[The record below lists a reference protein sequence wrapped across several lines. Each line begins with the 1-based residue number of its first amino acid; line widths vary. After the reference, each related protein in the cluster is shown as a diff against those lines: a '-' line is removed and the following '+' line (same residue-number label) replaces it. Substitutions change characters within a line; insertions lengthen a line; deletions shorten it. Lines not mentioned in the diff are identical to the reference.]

1 MGSNSIG
8 KEFLVTCFG
17 ESHGRCI
24 GAIIDGCPAGLPLD
38 VEDIQQE
45 VDKRLPQKKEIA
57 SARREEDTVEL
68 LSGTYEGFT
77 TGAPIAVLVW
87 NKEVNSE
94 DYEAIRHT
102 PSPGHADYPARIKYL
117 GFNDNRGGGRFSG
130 RLTVAYVMAG
140 AVAKK
145 LLELAGMDV
154 SAYATEIG
162 GIKMKA
168 GLSLEDIKENTYES
182 SVRCPDLKASEKME
196 EAILKAKDE
205 GDSIGGIVEC
215 VASNVVAG
223 VGEPLFDSL
232 DAELGKMLLGIPA
245 VKGVEFG
252 AGFEAARMKGSQNN
266 DSYVMRDGEIEAV
279 TNNAGGILGG
289 MSSGMPIVVR
299 VAVKPTPSISKE
311 QKTVD
316 LLEMTDTTIEVKGR
330 HDPCIVPKAVPVVEA
345 SVALVLVD
353 QLIRAGLI
361 PKVLGV
367 EAVGEYSDA
376 TEED

>member
-8 KEFLVTCFG
+8 KEFVVTCFG
-17 ESHGRCI
+17 ESHGRCV
-24 GAIIDGCPAGLPLD
+24 GAIIDGCPAGLPLA

-102 PSPGHADYPARIKYL
+102 PRPGHADYSARIKYL

-145 LLELAGMDV
+145 LLELAGMKV
-154 SAYATEIG
+154 SAYTTEIG

-168 GLSLEDIKENTYES
+168 GLSLEDINENTYES

-196 EAILKAKDE
+196 GAILKAKGE

-266 DSYVMRDGEIEAV
+266 DQYMMRDGEIKAV

-376 TEED
+376 AEED

>member
-8 KEFLVTCFG
+8 KEFVVTCFG
-17 ESHGRCI
+17 ESHGRCV

-77 TGAPIAVLVW
+77 TGSPIAVLVW
-87 NKEVNSE
+87 NKETNSE

-102 PSPGHADYPARIKYL
+102 PRPGHADYPARIKYL

-196 EAILKAKDE
+196 EAILKAKNE

>member
-1 MGSNSIG
+1 LGSNSIG
-8 KEFLVTCFG
+8 KEFVVTCFG
-17 ESHGRCI
+17 ESHSRCV
-24 GAIIDGCPAGLPLD
+24 GAIIDGCPAGLPLA
-38 VEDIQQE
+38 VKDIQQE

-87 NKEVNSE
+87 NNETNSE

-102 PSPGHADYPARIKYL
+102 PRPGHADYPARIKYL

-130 RLTVAYVMAG
+130 RLTAAYVMAG

-145 LLELAGMDV
+145 LLELAGMEV

-182 SVRCPDLKASEKME
+182 SVRCPDLKASETME
-196 EAILKAKDE
+196 EAILKAKSE

-232 DAELGKMLLGIPA
+232 DTELGKMLLGIPA

-252 AGFEAARMKGSQNN
+252 AGFEAARMKGSENN
-266 DSYVMRDGEIEAV
+266 DQYVMQDGEV
-279 TNNAGGILGG
+279 KTMTNNAGGILGG

-299 VAVKPTPSISKE
+299 VAIKPTPSISKE

-367 EAVGEYSDA
+367 EAVGEYNDA
-376 TEED
+376 AEED

>member
-1 MGSNSIG
+1 
-8 KEFLVTCFG
+8 
-17 ESHGRCI
+17 
-24 GAIIDGCPAGLPLD
+24 
-38 VEDIQQE
+38 
-45 VDKRLPQKKEIA
+45 
-57 SARREEDTVEL
+57 
-68 LSGTYEGFT
+68 
-77 TGAPIAVLVW
+77 
-87 NKEVNSE
+87 
-94 DYEAIRHT
+94 
-102 PSPGHADYPARIKYL
+102 
-117 GFNDNRGGGRFSG
+117 
-130 RLTVAYVMAG
+130 
-140 AVAKK
+140 
-145 LLELAGMDV
+145 
-154 SAYATEIG
+154 
-162 GIKMKA
+162 MKA

>member
-8 KEFLVTCFG
+8 KEFVVTCFG
-17 ESHGRCI
+17 ESHGRCV
-24 GAIIDGCPAGLPLD
+24 GAIIDGCPAGLPLA

-87 NKEVNSE
+87 NKQTNSE

-102 PSPGHADYPARIKYL
+102 PRPGHADYPARIKYL

-130 RLTVAYVMAG
+130 RLTAAYVMAG

-145 LLELAGMDV
+145 LLELAGIEV

-162 GIKMKA
+162 DIKMKA
-168 GLSLEDIKENTYES
+168 GLSLEDIKMNTYES
-182 SVRCPDLKASEKME
+182 SVRCPDLKASVKME
-196 EAILKAKDE
+196 EAILKAKSE

-266 DSYVMRDGEIEAV
+266 DQYVMHNSEVEAV

-299 VAVKPTPSISKE
+299 VAIKPTPSISKG

-316 LLEMTDTTIEVKGR
+316 LLEMIDTTIEVKGR
-330 HDPCIVPKAVPVVEA
+330 HDPCIVPKAVPVVKA